1 MRLCIHSALLVAL
14 LAGAPAGAEEILADG
29 IAAQV
34 GSEIVLV
41 SEVMN
46 MVAATEDQMRK
57 AGASELEIAQL
68 RAEGLE
74 QMIEWR
80 IIEKIVRN
88 AGLGATDAEI
98 DEVIEGIARAN
109 GLTMEQLKASVTSQ
123 AMPYDSY
130 REQIQ
135 RQIERQKVIN
145 GLVAARVRVDEQ
157 EIRDLYQ
164 ERFSNQ
170 PESGTQVHVRQL
182 LITGGQGARRDH
194 QTACEMTVEAFERI
208 RSGDASFERVAREVS
223 VAAPEHGG
231 DIGWLHEDSMASWM
245 IDLLKPMQPGD
256 RSEVIELP
264 FGCTILKL
272 IERREHTPVDYETA
286 KDRLA
291 NEVFDRKVTA
301 EYREWMEELRKE
313 SFIERRGYFADAA
326 ELRGSSASFE
336 NPTSEQT
343 QIP

>member
-1 MRLCIHSALLVAL
+1 M
-14 LAGAPAGAEEILADG
+14 
-29 IAAQV
+29 
-34 GSEIVLV
+34 
-41 SEVMN
+41 
-46 MVAATEDQMRK
+46 
-57 AGASELEIAQL
+57 
-68 RAEGLE
+68 
-74 QMIEWR
+74 
-80 IIEKIVRN
+80 
-88 AGLGATDAEI
+88 

-109 GLTMEQLKASVTSQ
+109 GLTLEQLKASVTSHDLT
-123 AMPYDSY
+123 YDAY
-130 REQIQ
+130 RDQIQ
-135 RQIERQKVIN
+135 REIERRKIIN
-145 GLVAARVRVDEQ
+145 AMVASRVRVEES

-164 ERFSNQ
+164 ERFANQ

-182 LITGGQGARRDH
+182 LITGGPGGRRDH

-256 RSEVIELP
+256 MSEVIELP

-272 IERREHTPVDYETA
+272 VERRMHEPVDYEAA

-291 NEVFDRKVTA
+291 NEVFDRKVTE